1 VKERELRK
9 RLLTDPVPEE
19 LEARERVWPTVRSAW
34 ETRERVSWAE
44 RRARP
49 ILALAAA
56 AVLVGAAVSPP
67 GRVAAGWLREQVAAE
82 EERGRPLVRL
92 PAPGRL
98 LVLSP
103 RGPWVVQA
111 DGSRRLLGAYEDASW
126 SPNGLYV
133 AVARGRRLAAVEPD
147 GSPRWSLSRPQRVSQ
162 PRWFPRTGFRV
173 AYRSGDNLRVVVGN
187 GTGDRLLARDVGPAA
202 PAWRPGERHVLAYAD
217 GEGGVRV
224 VDVDTRQQLVRLPAP
239 DGAQKLIWTRDGRRL
254 LVLAGNRRIDLY
266 RPDQA
271 EQRLKSYA
279 LNRTAVDDV
288 ALDPGSRRLAAI
300 DFDPA
305 SGRSRVLLM
314 PVAREAPRELTSVA
328 GRLSE
333 LAWSPDGR
341 WLLVAWQDADQWL
354 FLRMPDVSRIVT
366 VSNVSREFD
375 PGAIGPGDFPR
386 VAGWCC

>member
-1 VKERELRK
+1 MKERELRK
-9 RLLTDPVPEE
+9 RFLTDPVPEE
-19 LEARERVWPTVRSAW
+19 LEARERVWPTVRAAW
-34 ETRERVSWAE
+34 ETRERVSWVE

-49 ILALAAA
+49 ILALAVA

-67 GRVAAGWLREQVAAE
+67 GRVAAGWVREQVATE
-82 EERGRPLVRL
+82 EENGRPLVRL

-103 RGPWVVQA
+103 QGPWVVQA

-133 AVARGRRLAAVEPD
+133 GVAGGRRLAAVEPD
-147 GSPRWSLSRPQRVSQ
+147 GALRWTLTRPQQVSQ
-162 PRWFPRTGFRV
+162 PRWFPRTGFRL

-224 VDVDTRQQLVRLPAP
+224 VDVDTQRELARLPLL
-239 DGAQKLIWTRDGRRL
+239 DEVQKLIWTGDGRRL
-254 LVLAGNRRIDLY
+254 LVLGGNGQVEVY
-266 RPDQA
+266 RPDRTD
-271 EQRLKSYA
+271 QRLWRSSEQ
-279 LNRTAVDDV
+279 AVRDV
-288 ALDPGSRRLAAI
+288 AIDPSSPRLAATH
-300 DFDPA
+300 FDRA

-314 PVAREAPRELTSVA
+314 PLGGGAPRELTSVA
-328 GRLSE
+328 GRLGE
-333 LAWSPDGR
+333 IAWSPDGR
-341 WLLVAWQDADQWL
+341 WLLVAWPDADQWL

-375 PGAIGPGDFPR
+375 PGATGSGDFPH